1 VPAKL
6 LAKVTGLLASMSLV
20 TGPVSGL
27 FSRFSHRALATRT
40 SWRGSVSL
48 DFSALAELAF
58 WQNSLEQFSSRPI
71 WRPHSLILV
80 LQYNAGADG
89 WGGQVV
95 VQGVKHRAH
104 GAWGNDER
112 HGVKSSTWRELTG
125 LHRLLLS
132 VGHFLRGFRVI
143 ARGDAL
149 NAFFLLHRGGSRLEH
164 LQRICLDIFWL
175 CQSLEVDLVPKWVPR
190 EANQLADYLSKIV
203 DIDDFS
209 LHPAVFR
216 QVQHTF
222 GPLEVDRFASA
233 HNAKL
238 PVFVSEIW
246 TPDAAGANAFT
257 TSWSGCCN
265 YCFPPPKLVFRT
277 LKHAEECGA
286 DMVLMVLD
294 WPGQPWWPLLV
305 RNGGA
310 DWAPFVRRYLRFIG
324 GPKTLC
330 PGCGSAGA
338 FFGHGIPACDVYMLD
353 ISFACTVSF

>member
-1 VPAKL
+1 
-6 LAKVTGLLASMSLV
+6 M
-20 TGPVSGL
+20 
-27 FSRFSHRALATRT
+27 
-40 SWRGSVSL
+40 
-48 DFSALAELAF
+48 
-58 WQNSLEQFSSRPI
+58 EQFSSRPI

-80 LQYNAGADG
+80 LQYDAGADG

-95 VQGVKHRAH
+95 VQGVEHRAH
-104 GAWGNDER
+104 GAWADDER

-149 NAFFLLHRGGSRLEH
+149 NALFLLHRGGSRLEH
-164 LQRICLDIFWL
+164 LQRIYLDTFWL
-175 CQSLEVDLVPKWVPR
+175 CQSLEVDLVPEWVPR

-238 PVFVSEIW
+238 PVFFSELW
-246 TPDAAGANAFT
+246 TPGAAGANAFT
-257 TSWSGCCN
+257 TS
-265 YCFPPPKLVFRT
+265 
-277 LKHAEECGA
+277 
-286 DMVLMVLD
+286 
-294 WPGQPWWPLLV
+294 
-305 RNGGA
+305 
-310 DWAPFVRRYLRFIG
+310 
-324 GPKTLC
+324 
-330 PGCGSAGA
+330 
-338 FFGHGIPACDVYMLD
+338 
-353 ISFACTVSF
+353 